1 MIMAQ
6 MEALYER
13 VGGLDVHKKSV
24 VACRRRFTASGR
36 VEHEVATFGTTTPQ
50 LLALLAWLQAWE
62 VTHVAME
69 STGVYWKPVW
79 NILEGHVELLLVNAR
94 HLKTVPGRKT
104 DVKDSEWI
112 AQLMQY
118 GLLRGSFVPSP
129 EVRQWRD
136 FTRHRTQLTGQRT
149 SVVNRMHKVLED
161 ANVKLSS
168 VISDILGVSGLRML
182 RAMVAGETD
191 AEVLSQLGDPKLR
204 ASQAALQESLQG
216 KLTAHHRFML
226 EGLLDQV
233 AFLDTQIA
241 RVDARLEE
249 QMRPFEAQLRRLD
262 TIDGIDR
269 VGAQSVLA
277 ELGPDMAQFPDA
289 DHLSSWAGMS
299 PGNDESAG
307 KRRSGK
313 TAKGNKWLRRTLTQ
327 AAWAATRH
335 KGGYL
340 SAQYRRLASRR
351 GKNRAIV
358 AVGHTI
364 LVAAYYILKD
374 EVEYHDLGADH
385 FDQLRRERTVS
396 HLVSRLQ
403 RLGYNVS
410 LETIESDA
418 A

>member
-1 MIMAQ
+1 
-6 MEALYER
+6 MEEMDAIYER

-24 VACRRRFTASGR
+24 VACRRRLTSSGR
-36 VEHEVATFGTTTPQ
+36 VEKEVATFGTTTPR
-50 LLALLAWLQAWE
+50 LLALLAWLQEWE

-79 NILEGHVELLLVNAR
+79 HLLEGHVELLLVNAR

-104 DVKDSEWI
+104 DVKDCEWI

-118 GLLRGSFVPSP
+118 GLLRGSFVPSA

-136 FTRHRTQLTGQRT
+136 LTRHRTKLMGQRT
-149 SVVNRMHKVLED
+149 AVVNRIHKVLED

-168 VISDILGVSGLRML
+168 VISDLMGVSGLRML
-182 RAMVAGETD
+182 RAMVAGERD
-191 AEVLSQLGDPKLR
+191 AAVLSQLGDPKLR
-204 ASQAALQESLQG
+204 ASQEALQESLQG
-216 KLTAHHRFML
+216 KLTEHHRFML
-226 EGLLDQV
+226 AGLLEQV
-233 AFLDTQIA
+233 AFLDAQIS

-249 QMRPFEAQLRRLD
+249 QMRPFESQLKRLD

-269 VGAQSVLA
+269 VGAQSLLA
-277 ELGPDMAQFPDA
+277 ELGPDMAQFPTA

-327 AAWAATRH
+327 AAWGATRR
-335 KGGYL
+335 KEGYL
-340 SAQYRRLASRR
+340 SAQYRRLAARR

-364 LVAAYYILKD
+364 LVAAYYILRD
-374 EVEYHDLGADH
+374 EVEYYDLGGDY
-385 FDQLRRERTVS
+385 FDRRRRERTVS
-396 HLVSRLQ
+396 NLVSRLQ

-410 LETIESDA
+410 LEAIEPQA

>member
-1 MIMAQ
+1 
-6 MEALYER
+6 
-13 VGGLDVHKKSV
+13 
-24 VACRRRFTASGR
+24 
-36 VEHEVATFGTTTPQ
+36 
-50 LLALLAWLQAWE
+50 
-62 VTHVAME
+62 
-69 STGVYWKPVW
+69 
-79 NILEGHVELLLVNAR
+79 
-94 HLKTVPGRKT
+94 
-104 DVKDSEWI
+104 
-112 AQLMQY
+112 
-118 GLLRGSFVPSP
+118 LLRGSFVPAP

-136 FTRHRTQLTGQRT
+136 LTRHRTKLIGQRT
-149 SVVNRMHKVLED
+149 SVVNRIHKVLED

-182 RAMVAGETD
+182 RAIVAGETD
-191 AEVLSQLGDPKLR
+191 AVLLSQLGDPKLR
-204 ASQAALQESLQG
+204 ASQEALQESLQG

-233 AFLDTQIA
+233 VFLDGQIA

-249 QMRPFEAQLRRLD
+249 QMRPFEEQIKRLD

-269 VGAQSVLA
+269 VGAQSLLA
-277 ELGPDMAQFPDA
+277 ELGPDMTSFPDA
-289 DHLSSWAGMS
+289 EHLASWAGMS

-313 TAKGNKWLRRTLTQ
+313 TTKGNKWLRRTLSQ
-327 AAWAATRH
+327 AAWASTKR

-374 EVEYHDLGADH
+374 EVAYHDLGGDH
-385 FDQLRRERTVS
+385 FDRLRRERTVS

-403 RLGYNVS
+403 RLGYNVA
-410 LETIESDA
+410 LEAIEPEA

>member
-1 MIMAQ
+1 
-6 MEALYER
+6 METMDAIYAR

-24 VACRRRFTASGR
+24 VACRRRLTSSGH
-36 VEHEVATFGTTTPQ
+36 VEKEVATFGTTTAQ
-50 LLALLAWLQAWE
+50 LLALLAWLNEWD

-69 STGVYWKPVW
+69 STGGYWKPVW
-79 NILEGHVELLLVNAR
+79 NILEGHMELLLVNAR

-104 DVKDSEWI
+104 DVKDCEWI

-136 FTRHRTQLTGQRT
+136 LTRHRTKLTGQRT
-149 SVVNRMHKVLED
+149 SVVNRIHKVLED

-182 RAMVAGETD
+182 RAMVAGESD
-191 AEVLSQLGDPKLR
+191 AVALSQLGDPKLR

-216 KLTAHHRFML
+216 QLTEHHRFML

-233 AFLDTQIA
+233 TFLDAQIS
-241 RVDARLEE
+241 RLDARLEE
-249 QMRPFEAQLRRLD
+249 QLRPFEAQLKRLD

-269 VGAQSVLA
+269 VGAQSLLA

-313 TAKGNKWLRRTLTQ
+313 TTKGNKWLRRTLSQ
-327 AAWAATRH
+327 AAWAATKR
-335 KGGYL
+335 KGGICRRSIVDWHRDVGRIGRSSRWVTRSWWRCITSCKTRL
-340 SAQYRRLASRR
+340 SITIWGRIISIVCVASARYR
-351 GKNRAIV
+351 IW
-358 AVGHTI
+358 
-364 LVAAYYILKD
+364 
-374 EVEYHDLGADH
+374 
-385 FDQLRRERTVS
+385 
-396 HLVSRLQ
+396 
-403 RLGYNVS
+403 
-410 LETIESDA
+410 
-418 A
+418 

>member
-1 MIMAQ
+1 
-6 MEALYER
+6 MEAMDAIYER

-24 VACRRRFTASGR
+24 VACRRRLTSSGR
-36 VEHEVATFGTTTPQ
+36 RVEKEVATFGTTTPQ
-50 LLALLAWLQAWE
+50 LLALLVWLQEWD

-79 NILEGHVELLLVNAR
+79 HMLEGHVELLLVNAR

-104 DVKDSEWI
+104 DVKDCEWI

-136 FTRHRTQLTGQRT
+136 LTRHRTQLTGQRT
-149 SVVNRMHKVLED
+149 AVVNRIHKVLED

-168 VISDILGVSGLRML
+168 VISDIMGVSGLRML
-182 RAMVAGETD
+182 WAMVSGERD
-191 AEVLSQLGDPKLR
+191 AAVLSQLGDPKLR
-204 ASQAALQESLQG
+204 ASQEALQESLQG
-216 KLTAHHRFML
+216 KLTEHHRFML

-233 AFLDTQIA
+233 TFLDAQIA
-241 RVDARLEE
+241 RLDERLEE
-249 QMRPFEAQLRRLD
+249 QLRPFEEQIRRLD

-269 VGAQSVLA
+269 VGAQSLLA
-277 ELGPDMAQFPDA
+277 ELGPDMGQFPDA

-313 TAKGNKWLRRTLTQ
+313 TTKGNKWLRRTLTQ
-327 AAWAATRH
+327 AAWGATKR
-335 KGGYL
+335 KGRYL
-340 SAQYRRLASRR
+340 STQYRRLASRR

-374 EVEYHDLGADH
+374 RAEYHELGGDH
-385 FDQLRRERTVS
+385 FDRLRRERTVL
-396 HLVSRLQ
+396 HLVRRLQ
-403 RLGYNVS
+403 RLGYNVA
-410 LETIESDA
+410 LEAIEPEA

>member
-1 MIMAQ
+1 
-6 MEALYER
+6 MEKLEAIYER
-13 VGGLDVHKKSV
+13 VCGLDVHKKSV
-24 VACRRRFTASGR
+24 VACRRRVTSSGR
-36 VEHEVATFGTTTPQ
+36 VEKEVATFGTTTAQ
-50 LLALLAWLQAWE
+50 VLALLEWLKAWD

-69 STGVYWKPVW
+69 STGVYWKPIW
-79 NILEGHVELLLVNAR
+79 NLLEGHVELLLVNAR

-112 AQLMQY
+112 AQLLQY

-136 FTRHRTQLTGQRT
+136 LTRHRSKLMGQRT

-161 ANVKLSS
+161 ANVKLAS
-168 VISDILGVSGLRML
+168 VISDLMGVAGLRML
-182 RAMVAGETD
+182 RAMVLGETD
-191 AEVLSQLGDPKLR
+191 AEVLSQLGDAKLR
-204 ASQAALQESLQG
+204 ASQEALRESLQG
-216 KLTAHHRFML
+216 QLTEHHRFML
-226 EGLLDQV
+226 SGLLEQV
-233 AFLDTQIA
+233 AFLDGQIS

-249 QMRPFEAQLRRLD
+249 QMRPFEGQLKRLD

-269 VGAQSVLA
+269 IGAQSVLA

-327 AAWAATRH
+327 AAWAATRR
-335 KGGYL
+335 KRGYL

-374 EVEYHDLGADH
+374 EVAYHDLGSDH
-385 FDQLRRERTVS
+385 FDRLRRERTVAN
-396 HLVSRLQ
+396 LVGRLQ
-403 RLGYNVS
+403 RLGYNVA
-410 LETIESDA
+410 LEAIKPQA

>member
-1 MIMAQ
+1 MQ
-6 MEALYER
+6 EMETLYER

-24 VACRRRFTASGR
+24 VACRRRLTPSGR
-36 VEHEVATFGTTTPQ
+36 VQKEVTTFGTTTSQ
-50 LLALLAWLQAWE
+50 LLTLLAWLKEWD

-104 DVKDSEWI
+104 DVKDCEWI
-112 AQLMQY
+112 AQLMQV
-118 GLLRGSFVPSP
+118 GLLRGSFVPSV
-129 EVRQWRD
+129 EVRHWRD
-136 FTRHRTQLTGQRT
+136 LTRHRTKLQGQRT
-149 SVVNRMHKVLED
+149 SVVNRIHKVLED

-168 VISDILGVSGLRML
+168 VISDIMGVSGLRML
-182 RAMVAGETD
+182 RAIVSGESDAVA
-191 AEVLSQLGDPKLR
+191 LSQLGDPKLR
-204 ASQAALQESLQG
+204 ASQEVLQESLQG

-233 AFLDTQIA
+233 AFLDGQIS
-241 RVDARLEE
+241 RLDARLEE
-249 QMRPFEAQLRRLD
+249 QMRPFEEQLKRLD

-269 VGAQSVLA
+269 VGAQSLLA
-277 ELGPDMAQFPDA
+277 ELGPDMAQCPDA

-313 TAKGNKWLRRTLTQ
+313 TTKGNKWLRRTLSQ
-327 AAWAATRH
+327 AAWAATKR

-374 EVEYHDLGADH
+374 GAEYHELGGDH
-385 FDQLRRERTVS
+385 FDRLRRERTVL
-396 HLVSRLQ
+396 HLVRRLQ
-403 RLGYNVS
+403 RLGYNVA
-410 LETIESDA
+410 LEAIEPEA

>member
-1 MIMAQ
+1 MAK

-24 VACRRRFTASGR
+24 VACRRRFTSSGR
-36 VEHEVATFGTTTPQ
+36 VEKEVATFGTTTSQ
-50 LLALLAWLQAWE
+50 LLALLAWLNEWE

-79 NILEGHVELLLVNAR
+79 NILEGHIELLLVNAR

-136 FTRHRTQLTGQRT
+136 LTRHRTKLTGQRT

-168 VISDILGVSGLRML
+168 VISNILGVSGLRML

-216 KLTAHHRFML
+216 QLTAHHRFML

-249 QMRPFEAQLRRLD
+249 QMRPFEEQIRRLD

-277 ELGPDMAQFPDA
+277 ELGPDMAPFPDA

-327 AAWAATRH
+327 AAWAATDTR
-335 KGGYL
+335 G
-340 SAQYRRLASRR
+340 AICRRSIVDWHRDVGRIGRSSRWVTR
-351 GKNRAIV
+351 SWWRRITSCKTRWSI
-358 AVGHTI
+358 TI
-364 LVAAYYILKD
+364 
-374 EVEYHDLGADH
+374 
-385 FDQLRRERTVS
+385 
-396 HLVSRLQ
+396 
-403 RLGYNVS
+403 
-410 LETIESDA
+410 
-418 A
+418 

>member
-1 MIMAQ
+1 MQ
-6 MEALYER
+6 EMEALYER
-13 VGGLDVHKKSV
+13 VCGLDVHKKSV
-24 VACRRRFTASGR
+24 VACRRRLMSSGR
-36 VEHEVATFGTTTPQ
+36 VKKEVATFGTTTSQ
-50 LLALLAWLQAWE
+50 LLALLAWLQEWE

-104 DVKDSEWI
+104 DVKDCEWI

-129 EVRQWRD
+129 QVRQWRD
-136 FTRHRTQLTGQRT
+136 LTRHRTKLTGQRT
-149 SVVNRMHKVLED
+149 SVVNRIHKVLED

-182 RAMVAGETD
+182 RAIVEGETD
-191 AEVLSQLGDPKLR
+191 AVTLSRLGDPKLR
-204 ASQAALQESLQG
+204 ASQEALQESLQG
-216 KLTAHHRFML
+216 KLSEHHRFML

-233 AFLDTQIA
+233 TFLDGQIS
-241 RVDARLEE
+241 RLDARLEE
-249 QMRPFEAQLRRLD
+249 QMRPFEEQIKRLD

-269 VGAQSVLA
+269 VGAQSLLA

-313 TAKGNKWLRRTLTQ
+313 TTKGNKWLRRTLSQ
-327 AAWAATRH
+327 AAWASTKR
-335 KGGYL
+335 KEGYL

-374 EVEYHDLGADH
+374 EVEYHDLGGDH
-385 FDQLRRERTVS
+385 FDRLRRERTVS
-396 HLVSRLQ
+396 NLVSRLQ
-403 RLGYNVS
+403 RLGYNVA
-410 LETIESDA
+410 LEAIEPEA

>member
-1 MIMAQ
+1 MMEK
-6 MEALYER
+6 MEAIYER
-13 VGGLDVHKKSV
+13 VCGLDVHKKSV
-24 VACRRRFTASGR
+24 VACRRRLTSRGY
-36 VEHEVATFGTTTPQ
+36 VEKEVATFGTTTAQ
-50 LLALLAWLQAWE
+50 LLALLAWVKEWE

-69 STGVYWKPVW
+69 STGVFWKPVW
-79 NILEGHVELLLVNAR
+79 NLLEGHVELLLVNAR

-104 DVKDSEWI
+104 DVKDCEWI

-118 GLLRGSFVPSP
+118 GLLRGSFVPAP

-136 FTRHRTQLTGQRT
+136 LTRHRTKLIGQRT
-149 SVVNRMHKVLED
+149 SVVNRIHKVLED

-182 RAMVAGETD
+182 RAIVAGETD
-191 AEVLSQLGDPKLR
+191 AVLLSQLGDPKLR
-204 ASQAALQESLQG
+204 ASQEALQESLQG

-233 AFLDTQIA
+233 VFLDGQIA

-249 QMRPFEAQLRRLD
+249 QMRPFEEQIKRLD

-269 VGAQSVLA
+269 VGAQSLLA
-277 ELGPDMAQFPDA
+277 ELGPDMTSFPDA
-289 DHLSSWAGMS
+289 EHLASWAGMS

-313 TAKGNKWLRRTLTQ
+313 TTKGNKWLRRTLSQ
-327 AAWAATRH
+327 AAWASTKR

-374 EVEYHDLGADH
+374 EVAYHDLGGDH
-385 FDQLRRERTVS
+385 FDRLRRERTVS

-403 RLGYNVS
+403 RLGYNVA
-410 LETIESDA
+410 LEAIEPEA

>member
-1 MIMAQ
+1 MAK

-24 VACRRRFTASGR
+24 VACRRRFTSAGR
-36 VEHEVATFGTTTPQ
+36 VEKEVATFGPTTPQ
-50 LLALLAWLQAWE
+50 LLALLEWLQAWQ

-79 NILEGHVELLLVNAR
+79 NSLEGHVELLLGNAR

-112 AQLMQY
+112 AQLLQY
-118 GLLRGSFVPSP
+118 GLLRGRFVPSP

-136 FTRHRTQLTGQRT
+136 LTRHRTTLTGQRT
-149 SVVNRMHKVLED
+149 SVVNRLHKVLED
-161 ANVKLSS
+161 AKVQLSS

-182 RAMVAGETD
+182 RALVAGETD
-191 AEVLSQLGDPKLR
+191 AEVLSPLGDPKLR

-216 KLTAHHRFML
+216 QLTAQHRFML
-226 EGLLDQV
+226 EGLLEQV

-249 QMRPFEAQLRRLD
+249 QRRPFEEQIRRLD

-269 VGAQSVLA
+269 GGAQSVLA
-277 ELGPDMAQFPDA
+277 ELGPDMAPFPDA

-299 PGNDESAG
+299 PGNAERAG
-307 KRRSGK
+307 KRRRGK
-313 TAKGNKWLRRTLTQ
+313 TAKGNKWLRRTLPQ

-351 GKNRAIV
+351 GKKRAIV

-364 LVAAYYILKD
+364 LVAAYYILHD
-374 EVEYHDLGADH
+374 EVEYHDLGGDH
-385 FDQLRRERTVS
+385 FDRLRRERTVS

-403 RLGYNVS
+403 RLGYNVA
-410 LETIESDA
+410 LEAIEPEA

>member
-1 MIMAQ
+1 
-6 MEALYER
+6 MEKLEAIYER
-13 VGGLDVHKKSV
+13 VCGLDVHKKSV
-24 VACRRRFTASGR
+24 VACRRRVTSSGR
-36 VEHEVATFGTTTPQ
+36 VEKEVATFGTTTAQ
-50 LLALLAWLQAWE
+50 VLALLEWLKAWD

-69 STGVYWKPVW
+69 STGVYWKPIW
-79 NILEGHVELLLVNAR
+79 NLLEGHVELLLVNAR

-104 DVKDSEWI
+104 DVKDSEWL
-112 AQLMQY
+112 AQLLQY

-136 FTRHRTQLTGQRT
+136 LTRHRSKLMGQRT

-161 ANVKLSS
+161 ANVKLAS
-168 VISDILGVSGLRML
+168 VISDLMGVSGLRML
-182 RAMVAGETD
+182 RAMVLGETD
-191 AEVLSQLGDPKLR
+191 AEVLSQLGDAKLR
-204 ASQAALQESLQG
+204 ASQEALRESLQG
-216 KLTAHHRFML
+216 QLTEHHRFML
-226 EGLLDQV
+226 SGLLEQV
-233 AFLDTQIA
+233 AFLDGQIS

-249 QMRPFEAQLRRLD
+249 QMRPFEGQLKRLD

-269 VGAQSVLA
+269 IGAQSVLA

-327 AAWAATRH
+327 AAWAATRR
-335 KGGYL
+335 KRGYL

-374 EVEYHDLGADH
+374 EVAYHDLGSDH
-385 FDQLRRERTVS
+385 FDRLRRERTVAN
-396 HLVSRLQ
+396 LVGRLQ
-403 RLGYNVS
+403 RLGYNVA
-410 LETIESDA
+410 LEAIKPQA